1 MEQNYLNP
9 FSAVTII
16 RYALPVEAKVS
27 LGVYNQLGQRVAQ
40 LTEGWM
46 SAGYHQAR
54 FDATKLAAG
63 IYLYRLLALDAGG
76 KPFTLNKTMMVA
88 R

>member
-16 RYALPVEAKVS
+16 LYALPVEAQVS
-27 LGVYNQLGQRVAQ
+27 LGVYNQLGQRVTK
-40 LTEGWM
+40 LTECRM

-54 FDATKLAAG
+54 FDATKLATG
-63 IYLYRLLALDAGG
+63 IYLHRLLAVDADG
-76 KPFTLNKTMMVA
+76 KPFVLNKTMIVA
-88 R
+88 K